1 MTPKTYDI
9 LSRCIEEGIEYGYA
23 KAFTGEHNPTEAS
36 VLQSIHFAV
45 MQHISEYFAFEDY
58 E

>member
-45 MQHISEYFAFEDY
+45 MQHVSMYFDFDNNE
-58 E
+58 